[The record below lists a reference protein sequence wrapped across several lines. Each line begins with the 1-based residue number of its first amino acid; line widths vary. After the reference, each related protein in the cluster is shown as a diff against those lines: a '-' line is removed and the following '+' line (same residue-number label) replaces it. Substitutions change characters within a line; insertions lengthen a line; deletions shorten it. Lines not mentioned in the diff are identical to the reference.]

1 MSQLSPLRGIYFFR
15 FVYFCTSFQY
25 KTMSLS
31 SLNAISP
38 IDGRYRGK
46 VESLAAYYSEAALI
60 KYRVKV
66 EIEYFIALCEIPL
79 PQLADFDTTLFPALR
94 DIYLSFSDTDATKI
108 KEIESVTNHDVKA
121 VEYFIKEKF
130 DALNLNAYKEFIHFG
145 LTSQDINNTAI
156 PLSIKDS
163 LEEVYYPNLDQ
174 LTARLADLSEEWE
187 DVPMLART
195 HGQPASPTR
204 LGKELFVFVERINQQ
219 VQHLQNTPHAAKFGG
234 ATGNYNAHKVAYPN
248 IDWKAFG
255 THFVENILELH
266 HSFPT
271 TQIEHYDHLAGIFD
285 ALKRINTIIVDLDR
299 DIWTYISSNY
309 FKQKIKAGEVGS
321 SAMPHKVN
329 PIDFEN
335 SEGNMGL
342 ANALFAHLAAKLP
355 LSRLQRD
362 LTDSTVLR
370 NVGVP
375 IAHTMIGF
383 ASTLKGLNKLLLNR
397 EAFESDLENNWAVV
411 AEAIQTILRRE
422 AYPNPYEALKGL
434 TRTNEKINQKS
445 IANFIDT
452 LEVAA
457 AIKTELKAITPS
469 NYTGI

>member
-1 MSQLSPLRGIYFFR
+1 
-15 FVYFCTSFQY
+15 
-25 KTMSLS
+25 MSLT

-38 IDGRYRGK
+38 IDGRYRSK
-46 VESLAAYYSEAALI
+46 VESLAPFFSEEALI

-79 PQLADFDTTLFPALR
+79 PQLADFDTSLFAELR
-94 DIYLSFSDTDATKI
+94 NIYLNFSSDDAQKI
-108 KEIESVTNHDVKA
+108 KDIENITNHDVKA

-130 DALNLNAYKEFIHFG
+130 DALNLQKHKEFIHFG
-145 LTSQDINNTAI
+145 LTSQDINNTAT
-156 PLSIKDS
+156 PLSINDAFDA
-163 LEEVYYPNLDQ
+163 VYYPQ
-174 LTARLADLSEEWE
+174 LAELLQKLRELSADWTKI
-187 DVPMLART
+187 PMLART

-204 LGKELFVFVERINQQ
+204 LGKEIDVFIERIEQQ
-219 VQHLQNTPHAAKFGG
+219 VKQLQNVPYAAKFGG
-234 ATGNYNAHKVAYPN
+234 ATGNFNAHKVAYPS

-255 THFVENILELH
+255 THFVEKVLGLH

-271 TQIEHYDHLAGIFD
+271 TQIEHYDHIAGIFD
-285 ALKRINTIIVDLDR
+285 AQKRINTILIDFNR
-299 DIWTYISSNY
+299 DIWTYVSMDY

-335 SEGNMGL
+335 SEGNLGI
-342 ANALFAHLAAKLP
+342 ANALFEHLSAKLP
-355 LSRLQRD
+355 ISRLQRD

-375 IAHTMIGF
+375 FAHTIIGF
-383 ASTLKGLNKLLLNR
+383 NSTLKGLNKLIIN
-397 EAFESDLENNWAVV
+397 EAKFAEDLENNWAVV

-434 TRTNEKINQKS
+434 TRTNEKITQKS
-445 IANFIDT
+445 MADFIES
-452 LEVAA
+452 LEVSET
-457 AIKTELKAITPS
+457 IKTELKAITPS

>member
-1 MSQLSPLRGIYFFR
+1 MAL
-15 FVYFCTSFQY
+15 T
-25 KTMSLS
+25 

-38 IDGRYRGK
+38 IDGRYRSK
-46 VESLAAYYSEAALI
+46 VANLAPFFSEEALI

-79 PQLADFDTTLFPALR
+79 PQLLTFNTELFNELRSIYIDFT
-94 DIYLSFSDTDATKI
+94 SSDAQKVKD
-108 KEIESVTNHDVKA
+108 IESITNHDVKA

-130 DALNLNAYKEFIHFG
+130 DALNLQQYKEFIHFG
-145 LTSQDINNTAI
+145 LTSQDINNTAT
-156 PLSIKDS
+156 PLSINDAFDI
-163 LEEVYYPNLDQ
+163 VYYPELATLLEKLRQ
-174 LTARLADLSEEWE
+174 LAVAWE

-204 LGKELFVFVERINQQ
+204 LGKEIFVFIERIEQQ
-219 VQHLQNTPHAAKFGG
+219 VKQLQNVPYAAKFGG
-234 ATGNYNAHKVAYPN
+234 ATGNFNAHKVAYPT

-255 THFVENILELH
+255 THFVEKVLGLH

-285 ALKRINTIIVDLDR
+285 AQKRINTILIDFNR
-299 DIWTYISSNY
+299 DIWTYISMDY

-335 SEGNMGL
+335 SEGNLGI
-342 ANALFAHLAAKLP
+342 ANAIFEHLSAKLP
-355 LSRLQRD
+355 ISRLQRD

-375 IAHTMIGF
+375 FAHTIIAF
-383 ASTLKGLNKLLLNR
+383 TSTLKGLNKLLINK
-397 EAFESDLENNWAVV
+397 EKFAEDLENHWAVV

-434 TRTNEKINQKS
+434 TRTNEKITQKS
-445 IANFIDT
+445 MADFIDS
-452 LEVAA
+452 LDVSNE
-457 AIKTELKAITPS
+457 IKTELKAITPS